1 VLKTTL
7 QINTTLKDIFLEKN
21 KINNI
26 GCAMISDI
34 LNSNKYVEMIS
45 ILGNKVD
52 NDGIDLILERQRK
65 IPIKIISKTDYYQ
78 NKLNNQNNNYFQIM
92 HEFF

>member
-1 VLKTTL
+1 MKTTL
-7 QINTTLKDIFLEKN
+7 QINTTIKEIFLEKN

-26 GCAMISDI
+26 GCAVISDI
-34 LNSNKYVEMIS
+34 LNSNKYVETIS
-45 ILGNKVD
+45 VLGNKVD

-78 NKLNNQNNNYFQIM
+78 NKLNSQNSNYSQIM

>member
-1 VLKTTL
+1 LKTTL
-7 QINTTLKDIFLEKN
+7 QINSTLKEIFLEKN
-21 KINNI
+21 KINNA
-26 GCAMISDI
+26 GCAVISDI
-34 LNSNKYVEMIS
+34 LNNNKHVEIIS
-45 ILGNKVD
+45 VLGNKVD

-78 NKLNNQNNNYFQIM
+78 NKLNSPNSNYSQIM